1 MQTWYIFTFSNE
13 CMYECILPRLTHSDI
28 KTVCTKKTKFCRKL
42 RASCIHRCS
51 SCHELDDDHWDRSCE
66 RSRVTSHLISQF
78 RTLWAAEQKLW
89 GLVWQSFAEAEQ
101 KFSLAKVFCDVTSGG
116 ASLAG
121 NASIVLYNRSLIRHF
136 VSAQCIQESRG
147 MVDDMPLVNV
157 IPWNKT
163 ALNVRVKVCWCP
175 YQVTSYKNLVF
186 NEASEWLCNRWP
198 LHQPCNQRWIQMH
211 TVHLWSNVNKN
222 TSIKNIYLQSSS
234 YVLECDLQLFLAV

>member
-1 MQTWYIFTFSNE
+1 M
-13 CMYECILPRLTHSDI
+13 
-28 KTVCTKKTKFCRKL
+28 
-42 RASCIHRCS
+42 S
-51 SCHELDDDHWDRSCE
+51 SMMIIEIDLARDQKSPA
-66 RSRVTSHLISQF
+66 ISLVSSGHF
-78 RTLWAAEQKLW
+78 WSAEQKLW

-136 VSAQCIQESRG
+136 VSAQCIRESRG

-157 IPWNKT
+157 IIWNKT
-163 ALNVRVKVCWCP
+163 AANVRVKVCRCP

-211 TVHLWSNVNKN
+211 TMHFWSNVNKN
-222 TSIKNIYLQSSS
+222 DNNTINIYLQKSLVSLVVFGCLDWFLS
-234 YVLECDLQLFLAV
+234 AMNIDQDKIDKCDILLKITPKDP

>member
-1 MQTWYIFTFSNE
+1 M
-13 CMYECILPRLTHSDI
+13 
-28 KTVCTKKTKFCRKL
+28 
-42 RASCIHRCS
+42 S
-51 SCHELDDDHWDRSCE
+51 SMMIIEIDLARDQKSPA
-66 RSRVTSHLISQF
+66 ISLVSSGHF
-78 RTLWAAEQKLW
+78 WAAEQKLW

-136 VSAQCIQESRG
+136 VSAQCIRESRG

-157 IPWNKT
+157 IIWNKT
-163 ALNVRVKVCWCP
+163 AANVRVKVCWCP

-211 TVHLWSNVNKN
+211 TMHFWSNLNIN
-222 TSIKNIYLQSSS
+222 DNNNNNIYLQKA
-234 YVLECDLQLFLAV
+234 LIK